1 MLYDIALYYDWNILL
16 IWGNEDKNPYRF
28 GNTTNQ
34 TFNLE
39 EDDEYYIITLNTP
52 EQKSESY
59 YINKKN
65 YLLEMSTH
73 KSSYTNDTYYY
84 NNTEEDI
91 TIPEE
96 ILNNAQPELIPS

>member
-73 KSSYTNDTYYY
+73 KLSYTNDTYYY
-84 NNTEEDI
+84 NYTEEDI

>member
-73 KSSYTNDTYYY
+73 KSSYTNDTNYY
-84 NNTEEDI
+84 NYTEEDI
-91 TIPEE
+91 TIPEK
-96 ILNNAQPELIPS
+96 ILNNAQPEHIP